1 MAPFAAG
8 AIFVD
13 DSKWFTVGDEDDDD
27 DEKRNTA
34 KAVAVNGKVV
44 DRGNIICTKRK
55 VRLPA

>member
-1 MAPFAAG
+1 MAPFDAG

-13 DSKWFTVGDEDDDD
+13 DSKWFTVGDEDDD

-55 VRLPA
+55 VRLTA